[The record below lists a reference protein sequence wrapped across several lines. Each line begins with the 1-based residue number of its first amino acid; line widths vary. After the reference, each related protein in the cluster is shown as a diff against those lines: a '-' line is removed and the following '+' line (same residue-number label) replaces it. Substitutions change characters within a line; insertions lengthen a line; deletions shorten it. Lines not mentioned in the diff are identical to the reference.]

1 MTNPIVKLQHVEKVY
16 GDKTVLNDI
25 QLNLYPGE
33 FLALVGMS
41 GGGKSTILRLIAG
54 LEAPTAGYLSREKG
68 LVMRVMF
75 QNDRLLPW
83 LTNLDNVSF
92 KNRDPEVISEAK
104 SLLHAVGLTDKS
116 TGYPAQL
123 SGGQKQRLALARALL
138 AKPQLLL
145 LDEPLGALDALTRQR
160 MQDLILKIFTEQ
172 KLSTL
177 LITHDVNEAARMA
190 DRIIVVRDGQLVAET
205 TGARGQ
211 SPEAVAQTAARVLQA
226 ILSEEPVTS

>member
-54 LEAPTAGYLSREKG
+54 LEAPTAGHLSREKG

-211 SPEAVAQTAARVLQA
+211 SPEVVAQTAAQVLQA

>member
-1 MTNPIVKLQHVEKVY
+1 
-16 GDKTVLNDI
+16 
-25 QLNLYPGE
+25 
-33 FLALVGMS
+33 
-41 GGGKSTILRLIAG
+41 
-54 LEAPTAGYLSREKG
+54 
-68 LVMRVMF
+68 
-75 QNDRLLPW
+75 
-83 LTNLDNVSF
+83 
-92 KNRDPEVISEAK
+92 
-104 SLLHAVGLTDKS
+104 HAVGLTDKS

-211 SPEAVAQTAARVLQA
+211 SPEVVAQTAARVLQA